1 VKKELLII
9 ICFLIS
15 ISCFSQNKESLL
27 RDGNKLYKDSSYNA
41 AEIKYRKS
49 LEKDQDYFNA
59 SFNLADAI
67 YKQERYGGPD
77 GSSALFNA
85 LKDNAPSREDLSNIY
100 HNLGNSLLKEQKTD
114 KAIEAYKEALKI
126 NPNDND
132 TRYNLTLAK
141 KLKQEQDKQ
150 EENKQE
156 EDKQEENKQEEN
168 KQEEN
173 KQEENKQEEDKQEE
187 DKQEE
192 KKEGISKEDAEKML
206 EAIEQKEKEIQ
217 KELQKTRIK
226 GKKINKLNDW

>member
-1 VKKELLII
+1 MKKELLII

-27 RDGNKLYKDSSYNA
+27 RDGNKLYNDNNYND

-49 LEKDQDYFNA
+49 LEKDQDYFKA

-141 KLKQEQDKQ
+141 KIKQEQD
-150 EENKQE
+150 
-156 EDKQEENKQEEN
+156 
-168 KQEEN
+168 
-173 KQEENKQEEDKQEE
+173 KQEEDKQEE
-187 DKQEE
+187 DKQEQDKQE
-192 KKEGISKEDAEKML
+192 EDKQEQDKQEQDKQEQDKQEERKEGISKEDAEKML
-206 EAIEQKEKEIQ
+206 EAIEQKEKELQ

>member
-1 VKKELLII
+1 MKKELLII

-27 RDGNKLYKDSSYNA
+27 RDGNKLYNDSSYNA

-141 KLKQEQDKQ
+141 KIKQEQDQQ
-150 EENKQE
+150 EQ
-156 EDKQEENKQEEN
+156 DQQEENKQEEN

-173 KQEENKQEEDKQEE
+173 KQEEK
-187 DKQEE
+187 KQEE

-206 EAIEQKEKEIQ
+206 EAIEQKEKELQ